1 MPFTPVTSGQRP
13 TAPPDLV
20 HLPHSPL
27 PVYYADA
34 PARAQ
39 FLRETFDST
48 APDYDRLEKLLGF
61 GTGSWYRHG
70 ALQRAGLKP
79 GADVL
84 DVGMGTG
91 LVAREALALI
101 GPQGR
106 LVGVDPSPG
115 MMGEVALPGVEL
127 VCGRAEALPRESAS
141 SDFVSMGYALRH
153 ITDVAAAFAEFH
165 RVLRPGGRLL
175 VLEITKPRGRV
186 GTALLKTY
194 MRGVV
199 PMIAALVSRQRD
211 TAELWR
217 YYWDTIE
224 SCIPPESVLAA
235 LRAAGFEDVQRH
247 VELGIFSEYTAV
259 KPA

>member
-1 MPFTPVTSGQRP
+1 MSKNNTSAVAAQVLRP
-13 TAPPDLV
+13 HT
-20 HLPHSPL
+20 PL
-27 PVYYADA
+27 PAYYGDEAE
-34 PARAQ
+34 REQ
-39 FLRETFDST
+39 YLRRIFDDT
-48 APDYDRLEKLLGF
+48 AADYDRIEKVLAF
-61 GTGSWYRHG
+61 GSGRWYRHQALKRAQLAAG
-70 ALQRAGLKP
+70 AE
-79 GADVL
+79 VL
-84 DVGMGTG
+84 DVGIGTG
-91 LVAREALALI
+91 LVAREALTLI

-115 MMGEVALPGVEL
+115 MMREVTLPGVEL
-127 VCGRAEALPRESAS
+127 VCGRAEALPRDDAS

-153 ITDVAAAFAEFH
+153 ITDVAAAFSEFH
-165 RVLRPGGRLL
+165 RALRPGGRLL

-194 MRGVV
+194 MRAVV
-199 PMIAALVSRQRD
+199 PLIAAVVSRQRD